1 MTTIVLTQVIDCMGA
16 TVRNDKLQPT
26 SDPPLTLSL
35 KAKDKQIYVLP
46 LSERGAVRLLEILSY
61 WRQGR
66 GGGKG
71 HAGALITARK

>member
-1 MTTIVLTQVIDCMGA
+1 MTPIQLKQVVDCMGA
-16 TVRNDKLQPT
+16 TVRNDELQPT

-46 LSERGAVRLLEILSY
+46 LSERGAVRLLEILSS

-66 GGGKG
+66 RVGKG
-71 HAGALITARK
+71 HAGALIAARK

>member
-1 MTTIVLTQVIDCMGA
+1 MTPLTLKQVIDCMGA

-46 LSERGAVRLLEILSY
+46 PSERGAVRLLEVLSQ

-66 GGGKG
+66 GVGKRDAGKG
-71 HAGALITARK
+71 SNTCK